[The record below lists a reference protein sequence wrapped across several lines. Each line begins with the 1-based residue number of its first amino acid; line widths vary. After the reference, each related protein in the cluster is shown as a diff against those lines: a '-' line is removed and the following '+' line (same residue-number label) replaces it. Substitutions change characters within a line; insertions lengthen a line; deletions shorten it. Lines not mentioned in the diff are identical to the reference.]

1 MDFNPGEMIGNN
13 LVIFIPVL
21 LVLLGLIILYFVLL
35 IRAIIQM
42 LRYNV
47 SSVLLVFSF
56 ISLIPF
62 PLILILGIMILI
74 IWHYH
79 KKDILNK
86 KVPDLEVYGRTD

>member
-1 MDFNPGEMIGNN
+1 MDSNIGEMIGKN
-13 LVIFIPVL
+13 LLIFIPIL

-86 KVPDLEVYGRTD
+86 GA

>member
-1 MDFNPGEMIGNN
+1 MDFSPGEMIGKN

-79 KKDILNK
+79 KKDILSK
-86 KVPDLEVYGRTD
+86 GV